1 MCAVGLTPSPII
13 PEEPQTENPTGR
25 VLRLNH
31 TWVGFSFET
40 DDGVEVESERGEC
53 RYRLE
58 AVNVIR
64 GQRPLRPQ
72 CGEWVV
78 RQETNGPRPP
88 PTSAR
93 ALVGTAEPLA
103 SSDLEAQT
111 QMGQRWS
118 GSRWRVAL
126 LVPFSLSPSFW
137 RLPREERPPVPL
149 RWGGKATDSPLV
161 RRTLR
166 TFCRARA
173 LPDTEWDFLAHF
185 EMQPHDVAPIREAL
199 ADLRDP
205 RRNPVWA
212 YVDRAVELWM
222 TRDLGG

>member
-1 MCAVGLTPSPII
+1 MSVVGLTPSPII

-31 TWVGFSFET
+31 AWVGFSFES
-40 DDGVEVESERGEC
+40 DAGGEADSERGDS

-58 AVNVIR
+58 AVNVLR
-64 GQRPLRPQ
+64 GTRPLRPQ

-78 RQETNGPRPP
+78 RQEASGPRPP
-88 PTSAR
+88 PTSTG

-103 SSDLEAQT
+103 SSGPEALAEL
-111 QMGQRWS
+111 GRRWS

-126 LVPFSLSPSFW
+126 LVPFALSPSFW
-137 RLPREERPPVPL
+137 RLPREDRPPVPL
-149 RWGGKATDSPLV
+149 RWGVKGADSVVV
-161 RRTLR
+161 RRTMR

-185 EMQPHDVAPIREAL
+185 EMQPQDVAPVREAL
-199 ADLRDP
+199 AELRDQ
-205 RRNPVWA
+205 RRNPSWA

-222 TRDLGG
+222 TRDLGA